1 MTEKFCCSD
10 CNHVLDEIKDAER
23 CSNCGASWEDES
35 EIRCPKCNDLLDLT
49 HKLKHCAKCSQL
61 LVHRALKENPPF
73 ISQPIVALLISIL
86 SGVLFIVLIVNIL
99 GLLGRKGG
107 GDSSVIGGACVSGI
121 IAGDFGAGASIY
133 KSLIAMGSDVM
144 EDKE

>member
-1 MTEKFCCSD
+1 
-10 CNHVLDEIKDAER
+10 
-23 CSNCGASWEDES
+23 
-35 EIRCPKCNDLLDLT
+35 
-49 HKLKHCAKCSQL
+49 L

-86 SGVLFIVLIVNIL
+86 SGVIFIVLIVNIL

-121 IAGDFGAGASIY
+121 IAGALGAGASIY
-133 KSLIAMGSDVM
+133 KSLIAVGSDVM